1 MDELVQLLLLFLHV
15 GSLVAAGFVLAVVF
29 SMHRASRG
37 GSLGKTMKMMLVAVS
52 VFFLLKLV
60 QIFNLLPG
68 VQLEVAET
76 LFSFLFLLLL
86 LQALLEVR
94 KSVMAYELLVKRKGK
109 ARSLDVE

>member
-1 MDELVQLLLLFLHV
+1 MDELVALLMLFLHV
-15 GSLVAAGFVLAVVF
+15 ASLVAAGFVLAVVY

-37 GSLGKTMKMMLVAVS
+37 GSFSKTMKIMLVAVA

-68 VQLEVAET
+68 GEFEVAET

-94 KSVMAYELLVKRKGK
+94 KSVMAYELLVKRKTRAKSSG
-109 ARSLDVE
+109 VE

>member
-15 GSLVAAGFVLAVVF
+15 ASLVAAGFVLAVVY
-29 SMHRASRG
+29 SIHRASRA
-37 GSLGKTMKMMLVAVS
+37 GSFSKTMKIMLVAVA

-60 QIFNLLPG
+60 EIFNLLPG
-68 VQLEVAET
+68 AKFEVAET

-94 KSVMAYELLVKRKGK
+94 KSIMAYELLVKKKGK
-109 ARSLDVE
+109 TRSSGVE